1 MKKVMVSVLWIMIG
15 IILIG
20 LAFAG
25 KVDEFWNGMG
35 SGLLIVGI
43 LQLIRFYRFQ
53 NNEAYRFQN
62 NEAYREKVEIE
73 QNDERNRFIR
83 NKAWAWAGYM
93 FVILVS
99 ILSIVF
105 RIMGQELLAIASAYS
120 VCLVLLLF
128 WGSYIF
134 LRKKY

>member
-35 SGLLIVGI
+35 SGLLIIGI
-43 LQLIRFYRFQ
+43 LQLIRF
-53 NNEAYRFQN
+53 YRFQN

>member
-1 MKKVMVSVLWIMIG
+1 MKKVMVSVLWIIVG

-43 LQLIRFYRFQ
+43 LQLIRF
-53 NNEAYRFQN
+53 YRFQN